1 MSSWFSYLHLL
12 ATFSSMSKTLSFI
25 FGLVAWSHNGV
36 ILHTTLVPMVIVERT
51 AAFVAKLLVMPLGP
65 LAVVMGRRVFVH
77 RSLPAV
83 DQTPLVA
90 TVRSLPVRR
99 LAMSFKWKGMP
110 LILAMPIGHPF
121 KLALLPLVVC
131 HLSSAIQ
138 GEHVE
143 AGSCGCLS
151 TSSVG

>member
-1 MSSWFSYLHLL
+1 M
-12 ATFSSMSKTLSFI
+12 
-25 FGLVAWSHNGV
+25 
-36 ILHTTLVPMVIVERT
+36 LVPMVIVERT
-51 AAFVAKLLVMPLGP
+51 AAFVAELLVMPLGP

-99 LAMSFKWKGMP
+99 LAMSFKWKGVP

-143 AGSCGCLS
+143 ASSCGCLS